1 MNGPTEA
8 PPELPLDDT
17 GEKPKQATAVPDE
30 WKSLLTTL
38 LSRCELE
45 DEAVH
50 YAWVRKAKRLE
61 LYFNN
66 IVTLFWDNLQNDWSI
81 PNWDEK

>member
-1 MNGPTEA
+1 MNNGVDTGQA
-8 PPELPLDDT
+8 TVPPEPV
-17 GEKPKQATAVPDE
+17 KQTTAVPDE
-30 WKSLLTTL
+30 WKTILSSLLQK
-38 LSRCELE
+38 CELE

-66 IVTLFWDNLQNDWSI
+66 IVTLFWDNLQND
-81 PNWDEK
+81 